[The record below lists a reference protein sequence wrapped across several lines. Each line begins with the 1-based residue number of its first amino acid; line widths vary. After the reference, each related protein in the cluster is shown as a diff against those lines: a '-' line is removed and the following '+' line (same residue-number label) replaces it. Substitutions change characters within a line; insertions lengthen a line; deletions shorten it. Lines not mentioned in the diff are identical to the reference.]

1 MATWKNYPMRYWLL
15 PILATLLP
23 VVSVAADA
31 PPNPAPKPGTAFI
44 TGSDGGIGFALVQE
58 FESRGWQVIAS
69 VLDPARSTDLNAF
82 ASAHPLVNVEK
93 LDVTDTAG
101 IDALAIKLRD
111 RPIDALV
118 NNAGI
123 TGSFEGQTL
132 AKLDMSQ
139 FERVLRVNS
148 YGPLRV
154 SAGFLD
160 LVARSKQ
167 RKIVAISSG
176 YGSLASVENIAAS
189 GYPSYY
195 FYAMSKAALN
205 MGMREF
211 ALEAGAPR
219 NVTTVLIS
227 PGAVDTSMQRDI
239 RANMERL
246 GKPITAPTST
256 PAQVAHALVMLIEQL
271 KPEQNG
277 KFLALSGKEVPW

>member
-1 MATWKNYPMRYWLL
+1 MKHCLL
-15 PILATLLP
+15 AILTGLLP
-23 VVSVAADA
+23 VVSVAAD
-31 PPNPAPKPGTAFI
+31 PAPNPGTAFI

-58 FESRGWQVIAS
+58 FEGRGWQVIAT
-69 VLDPARSTDLNAF
+69 VLDPAKATELNAF
-82 ASAHPLVNVEK
+82 AQAHPLVSVEK
-93 LDVTDTAG
+93 LDVTDAEG
-101 IDALAIKLRD
+101 MDALAIKLKD

-132 AKLDMSQ
+132 AKLDMGQ

-154 SAGFLD
+154 SAAFLD
-160 LVARSKQ
+160 LVARSRQ
-167 RKIVAISSG
+167 RKIIAISSG
-176 YGSLASVENIAAS
+176 YGSVASVENIAAS
-189 GYPSYY
+189 GYPSFY

-211 ALEAGAPR
+211 ALEAGVPR
-219 NVTTVLIS
+219 DVTTVLVS
-227 PGAVDTSMQRDI
+227 PGAVDTAMQRDI

-256 PAQVAHALVMLIEQL
+256 PAQVAHAMVMLIEQL

>member
-1 MATWKNYPMRYWLL
+1 MRTWLL
-15 PILATLLP
+15 PVLTVLL
-23 VVSVAADA
+23 SVTAAAD
-31 PPNPAPKPGTAFI
+31 PPANPGTALI

-58 FESRGWQVIAS
+58 FESRGWQVIAT
-69 VLDPARSTDLNAF
+69 VLDPAKATNLNVF
-82 ASAHPLVNVEK
+82 AESHPRISVEK
-93 LDVTDTAG
+93 LDVTDTVG
-101 IDALAIKLRD
+101 IDALAEKLKD

-123 TGSFEGQTL
+123 TGSFEGQMLTR
-132 AKLDMSQ
+132 LDKGD

-154 SAGFLD
+154 SAAFLD
-160 LVARSKQ
+160 LVARSRQ
-167 RKIVAISSG
+167 RKIIAISSG
-176 YGSLASVENIAAS
+176 YGSLASVEFIAAS

-219 NVTTVLIS
+219 DVTTVLIS
-227 PGAVDTSMQRDI
+227 PGAVDTAMQREI
-239 RANMERL
+239 RANMDRL
-246 GKPITAPTST
+246 GKPINTPTST
-256 PAQVAHALVMLIEQL
+256 PAQVAQAIVTRIEQL
-271 KPEQNG
+271 TPEQNG

>member
-1 MATWKNYPMRYWLL
+1 MKNWLL
-15 PILATLLP
+15 LVLAMLP
-23 VVSVAADA
+23 AVSVAAD
-31 PPNPAPKPGTAFI
+31 PPPTPGTALV

-58 FESRGWQVIAS
+58 FERRGWQ
-69 VLDPARSTDLNAF
+69 
-82 ASAHPLVNVEK
+82 
-93 LDVTDTAG
+93 VTDTAG
-101 IDALAIKLRD
+101 IDALAARLKD

-123 TGSFEGQTL
+123 SGSFEGQL
-132 AKLDMSQ
+132 LGKLDMAE

-154 SAGFLD
+154 SAAFLD
-160 LVARSKQ
+160 LVARSRQ
-167 RKIVAISSG
+167 RKIIGVSSG
-176 YGSLASVENIAAS
+176 YGSLASVESIAAS
-189 GYPSYY
+189 GYPSSY

-219 NVTTVLIS
+219 GVTTVLLS

-239 RANMERL
+239 RANMARI
-246 GKPITAPTST
+246 GKPITTPTGT
-256 PAQVAHALVMLIEQL
+256 PAQVASAMVLAIEQL

-277 KFLALSGKEVPW
+277 KFYSLSGKEVPW